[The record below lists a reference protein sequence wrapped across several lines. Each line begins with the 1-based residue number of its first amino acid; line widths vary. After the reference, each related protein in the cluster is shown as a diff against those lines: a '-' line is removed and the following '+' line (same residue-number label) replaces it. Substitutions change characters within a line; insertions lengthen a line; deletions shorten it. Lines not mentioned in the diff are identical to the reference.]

1 MITLDILKKLCPKTK
16 EETLISF
23 VDPLNTVAV
32 QAQLNGNKNRTAAF
46 LAQTSCESAYFS
58 KIEENLNYSA
68 QGLVTTFSKR
78 FPTLAS
84 AEPYARQPE
93 RIANKVYANR
103 MGNGDEV
110 SGDGWRYR
118 GRGLI
123 QLTGKQTYQQYA
135 DSIKKSLADTVIY
148 LGTTEGATA
157 SAGWFW
163 TLNALNKYV
172 DNNDFVGLTKHIN
185 GGTNGLDIR
194 QQQYAVALKALS

>member
-1 MITLDILKKLCPKTK
+1 MITLDVLKKLCPKTD
-16 EETLISF
+16 TTMLSSF

-32 QAQLNGNKNRTAAF
+32 QAQLNGNKNRMAAF

-58 KIEENLNYSA
+58 KTEENLNYSA
-68 QGLVTTFSKR
+68 QGLVNTFSKK
-78 FPTLAS
+78 FPTLVS
-84 AEPYARQPE
+84 AQAYAHQPE

-103 MGNGDEV
+103 LGNGDEA

-118 GRGLI
+118 GRGVI

-148 LGTTEGATA
+148 LGTAAGATD

-163 TLNALNKYV
+163 TLNKLNKYV
-172 DNNDFVGLTKHIN
+172 DNNDFVGLTRHIN
-185 GGTNGLDIR
+185 SETNGLEIR
-194 QQQYAVALKALS
+194 EQQYAVALQALS